1 MLPMTLQ
8 EVIEMIDRSR
18 PDYLLFLT
26 AAGLMIIG
34 VVMIYSASAILAL
47 DRFGSTTFFVK
58 KQIVWGII
66 TLLVILALTRVD
78 YHRLEKLSPFL
89 LLASFLLL
97 LAVLF
102 VPATRGASRWI
113 KLGPITFQPSE
124 FFRYALI
131 FFLAYSLS
139 RRKERI
145 KELRFVLVPYFAILV
160 VALGL
165 IMKQPH
171 LGAVLLV
178 SAVVFAML
186 FVSGARIRHLSLIV
200 APVILS
206 MFVLV
211 FFLGYKRARVNDYLS
226 SLEDPLKGSY
236 QMKQSVLALG
246 SGEMVGVGLGEGK
259 AKLFF
264 LPEPHTDFIFATT
277 GEELGFMGSAVI
289 LTLFFV
295 LAARGMSIARRA
307 SDDFGYLLA
316 FGITFSIFAGFL
328 INAGVVAGLLPTTG
342 LPMPFLSYGGS
353 SLIFTGLGIGILL
366 NVSRQ
371 TKYVSSQRIL
381 RKTGI

>member
-1 MLPMTLQ
+1 
-8 EVIEMIDRSR
+8 MIDRSR

-26 AAGLMIIG
+26 TLGLVAIG

-47 DRFGSTTFFVK
+47 EKFGSTTFFVK
-58 KQIVWGII
+58 KQVIWGII

-78 YHRLEKLSPFL
+78 YHHLEKISPFL
-89 LLASFLLL
+89 LLGSFLLL
-97 LAVLF
+97 VAVLF

-113 KLGPITFQPSE
+113 RLGPLTFQPSE
-124 FFRYALI
+124 LFRFSLI
-131 FFLAYSLS
+131 FFMAFSLS
-139 RRKERI
+139 KRKERI
-145 KELRFVLVPYFAILV
+145 KELKFVLLPYFLILIISLV
-160 VALGL
+160 L

-171 LGAVLLV
+171 LGAVLLI
-178 SAVVFAML
+178 STVVFAML
-186 FVSGARIRHLSLIV
+186 FVGGARIRHLLLIV
-200 APVILS
+200 APVVLS
-206 MFVLV
+206 VFVLV
-211 FFLGYKRARVNDYLS
+211 FCFGYKEARVNDYLS

-277 GEELGFMGSAVI
+277 GEELGFMGSAAI
-289 LTLFFV
+289 LMLFFL

-316 FGITFSIFAGFL
+316 FGITFSIFTGFL
-328 INAGVVAGLLPTTG
+328 INAGVVVGLLPTTG

-353 SLIFTGLGIGILL
+353 SLIFSALGIGILL

-381 RKTGI
+381 KKMGI

>member
-1 MLPMTLQ
+1 
-8 EVIEMIDRSR
+8 MIDRSR

-26 AAGLMIIG
+26 TLGLVAIG
-34 VVMIYSASAILAL
+34 VVMIYSASAILSL

-58 KQIVWGII
+58 KQAVWGVIA
-66 TLLVILALTRVD
+66 LFVILVLTRVD
-78 YHRLEKLSPFL
+78 YHKLEKVSPL
-89 LLASFLLL
+89 LLLVSFLLL
-97 LAVLF
+97 VAVLF

-113 KLGPITFQPSE
+113 KLGPVTFQPSE
-124 FFRYALI
+124 LFRYSLI
-131 FFLAYSLS
+131 FFMAYSLS
-139 RRKERI
+139 RRREKIR
-145 KELRFVLVPYFAILV
+145 ELKFILLPYFLILII
-160 VALGL
+160 ALVL
-165 IMKQPH
+165 IIKQPH
-171 LGAVLLV
+171 LGAVLLTSTV
-178 SAVVFAML
+178 FFAML
-186 FVSGARIRHLSLIV
+186 FVSGARIRNLALIILPVVLSVFI
-200 APVILS
+200 
-206 MFVLV
+206 LV
-211 FFLGYKRARVNDYLS
+211 FFLGYKKPRVNDYLS

-277 GEELGFMGSAVI
+277 GEELGFMGSAAI
-289 LTLFFV
+289 LILFFV

-328 INAGVVAGLLPTTG
+328 INAGVVVGLLPTTG

-381 RKTGI
+381 RKMGI

>member
-1 MLPMTLQ
+1 
-8 EVIEMIDRSR
+8 MIDRSR

-26 AAGLMIIG
+26 ALGLVAIG

-58 KQIVWGII
+58 KQAVWGAIS
-66 TLLVILALTRVD
+66 LLVILALTRVD
-78 YHRLEKLSPFL
+78 YHKLEKLSPFL
-89 LLASFLLL
+89 LLISFLLL
-97 LAVLF
+97 VAVLF

-113 KLGPITFQPSE
+113 RLGPVTFQPSE
-124 FFRYALI
+124 LFRYALI

-139 RRKERI
+139 RRREKIR
-145 KELRFVLVPYFAILV
+145 ELKFILLPYFLILI
-160 VALGL
+160 VALVL
-165 IMKQPH
+165 FIRQPH
-171 LGAVLLV
+171 LGAVLLTSTV
-178 SAVVFAML
+178 FFAML
-186 FVSGARIRHLSLIV
+186 FVSGARIRHLTVIV
-200 APVILS
+200 LPVVLS
-206 MFVLV
+206 VLVLV

-264 LPEPHTDFIFATT
+264 LPESHTDFIFATT
-277 GEELGFMGSAVI
+277 GEELGFMGGAAI
-289 LTLFFV
+289 LILFFV

-328 INAGVVAGLLPTTG
+328 INAGVVVGLLPTTG

-381 RKTGI
+381 RKMGI